1 MPPDADARTLDAG
14 ERREHPDRRRRLL
27 HALVIGSI
35 SQRRRE
41 HRRHARAHPHPL
53 DHHQAR
59 WLAIAILILLM
70 SVADALLTL
79 RLMEL
84 GAVEVNPFMAKLLTG
99 RSAAFAYWKVGL
111 TAAGVV
117 VLTALA
123 RLHVFGRLP
132 VSYVLYAVLGLY
144 GALIVYEFGMLETL
158 EALQHGR

>member
-70 SVADALLTL
+70 SVADAP
-79 RLMEL
+79 
-84 GAVEVNPFMAKLLTG
+84 GSV
-99 RSAAFAYWKVGL
+99 
-111 TAAGVV
+111 
-117 VLTALA
+117 
-123 RLHVFGRLP
+123 
-132 VSYVLYAVLGLY
+132 AVLN
-144 GALIVYEFGMLETL
+144 MLN
-158 EALQHGR
+158 GRVSVLSIPNPTEGTYRL